1 MAHVNLKP
9 NVTRVQDSSGFVG
22 TVLYVGPV
30 ASAKSPEEIYA
41 GISWDDVTRG
51 KHDGS
56 VICRSTNEIVRH
68 FKCGPTQ
75 GSFLRL
81 SKVDTGVPLTL
92 ELMRSRYVKPDA
104 ELIAP
109 GNLLPHVARTSSGRE
124 KPIEFWGEVKIRSRQ
139 QLEVVAD
146 ISLRMLGISRPC
158 DVEDRSQMEEFSHL
172 TGIDLAGNL
181 LSNWEDVLEIL
192 RLFPN
197 LQSASLASN
206 RINDLGLVDI
216 GEFTHLRALNLNNCN
231 IGSFQTVQLL
241 GQSMPNLEDLCL
253 AHANLSD
260 IQSYTFDDS
269 GALDLKNL
277 FQNLVLLD
285 LSDCHLTSWETQIQ
299 PFHSLPKLESLVL
312 NDNEIQAI
320 IIPSGSS
327 NEQTAFQSLAS
338 LQLAGNPISRWTA
351 LDDLNNITTLRSLR
365 LRNTPLTEKL
375 GVGEVRSTAI
385 ARFSNLVFFNASPI
399 SERERIEA
407 ERRYVSTVARELLLL
422 SSEGLLSS
430 VSKQSSNEENT
441 DGVLGVN
448 LKQNDV
454 YARHPRFQDLVSKH
468 KDSMSALTAGS
479 GSYQGGKLGEDII
492 NVTIRSM
499 AVGSCDHQ
507 PLQKRL
513 PRSLQ
518 VGRIKAMCA
527 RAFGVDVDLQIL
539 HFRVEGDPF
548 PSELDDDDNNLA
560 YYGVTDG
567 AEILVNEVDVEAK
580 EREKTREAEEHTR
593 RIEKHEHYISIVQSA
608 QKNDRRIGGVATDT
622 MQK

>member
-1 MAHVNLKP
+1 MTNMAHLDLKP
-9 NVTRVQDSSGFVG
+9 YVTRVQDSSGFVG

-30 ASAKSPEEIYA
+30 ASAKSPDEIYA

-56 VICRSTNEIVRH
+56 VICRTTNEIVRH

-139 QLEVVAD
+139 QIEVVEE

-158 DVEDRSQMEEFSHL
+158 DMEDRGQMEEFSHL

-192 RLFPN
+192 RLFPY

-206 RINDLGLVDI
+206 RINDVGSLDI
-216 GEFTHLRALNLNNCN
+216 GELTHLRALNLNNCN
-231 IGSFQTVQLL
+231 IGTFTTVQLV

-260 IQSYTFDDS
+260 IQSCTSHDS
-269 GALDLKNL
+269 GALELNHL

-285 LSDCHLTSWETQIQ
+285 LSDCHLTSWESQIQ

-312 NDNEIQAI
+312 NDNTIEAI
-320 IIPSGSS
+320 IIPTSS
-327 NEQTAFQSLAS
+327 SDDEHASFQSLAS

-351 LDDLNNITTLRSLR
+351 LDDLNNISALRSLR

-385 ARFSNLVFFNASPI
+385 ARFSNLEFFNASPI
-399 SERERIEA
+399 SERERVEA

-422 SSEGLLSS
+422 SSEALLSS
-430 VSKQSSNEENT
+430 VSKQSSNQE
-441 DGVLGVN
+441 DMVGVLGVD
-448 LKQNDV
+448 LKQADV

-468 KDSMSALTAGS
+468 KETMSALTTGS
-479 GSYQGGKLGEDII
+479 GSSQGGQLGEDII

-499 AVGSCDHQ
+499 AAGSCDLQ

-527 RAFGVDVDLQIL
+527 RAFGVDVHMQIL
-539 HFRVEGDPF
+539 HFRVEV
-548 PSELDDDDNNLA
+548 SLQ
-560 YYGVTDG
+560 
-567 AEILVNEVDVEAK
+567 K
-580 EREKTREAEEHTR
+580 C
-593 RIEKHEHYISIVQSA
+593 SA
-608 QKNDRRIGGVATDT
+608 ASLIYAF
-622 MQK
+622 